1 MSLRDTK
8 NNNLSSFFSLSFFNK
23 NETLIKYTLLPSIP
37 LSIIAILSAN
47 PNIWVT
53 SAIHHFYIELLGA
66 IFAMVLALYYI
77 SRAHTLNDK
86 FSLFIGIGFLVNSLI
101 DFFHV
106 IVSISFMNEPLFL
119 KYFIPQTWFAGRIFL
134 SGMLAIAI
142 AGYSTLSKGNADV
155 SYISKHQKQEGEA
168 LPPQPPS
175 SYLPSGSTLEEK
187 EVAEGQEEDEQP
199 ELQQRYKLPKLFV
212 VSLVAL
218 AIVSA
223 GAAISSFFIIYP
235 DAVIDNFYIHRPY
248 EIPPLVLFLVALLY
262 FYKNGLYKKSDVFY
276 KGILLSLVFDS
287 FGELIMSYSA
297 TSFDTAHNVAHVLK
311 DAGYFVNMIALAM
324 SGIQYNIRLQQRNAL
339 IQLQYKK
346 LKESEKMKDEFINVA
361 AHELRTPIQPILG
374 LSDIIHSEVTNARHR
389 ELLEVVIRNAKRLKR
404 LTENVLDVTK
414 IESHSLKL
422 NKEQVNLNII
432 VSEVLKEYRGKIEDK
447 RNQYQQLHQQGLKI
461 SYELVQK
468 DDDIIV
474 EADRNR
480 LAQVISNLLSNAI
493 KFSNDDGQ
501 GIITITVETK
511 NNNQDVIIG
520 VKDTGPGI
528 DPEDFPNLF
537 TKFFTKSDKGTGL
550 GLFICKSIVE
560 GHGGKIWAENNKD
573 AIGATFSFS
582 LPIVSRG

>member
-1 MSLRDTK
+1 LQH
-8 NNNLSSFFSLSFFNK
+8 LSSAFSLPDITSGERTEIVYGDENIEKFSAYGLSMVENRVDVCGNYAIPSVILASKEVKNAYYELNKRGVKIRWITDMTKENISSCKEIMKIAELRHLDDVKGGFVVSDEKVYVATALLQVEKPVKQLIYSNVKALVEQQQYMFNTLWNK
-23 NETLIKYTLLPSIP
+23 AIPAKQRIKEIEEGLKREFIETIRDPQEIQNLGFDLIK
-37 LSIIAILSAN
+37 SAN
-47 PNIWVT
+47 EEILIIFSTAN
-53 SAIHHFYIELLGA
+53 AFLRQQKAGA
-66 IFAMVLALYYI
+66 IILVAKQAIDHKTKVKILTPINEKVSESIRDLTSLGEKEKIDIEVRNIESPQQTKVTILIAD
-77 SRAHTLNDK
+77 RK
-86 FSLFIGIGFLVNSLI
+86 FSL
-101 DFFHV
+101 
-106 IVSISFMNEPLFL
+106 
-119 KYFIPQTWFAGRIFL
+119 
-134 SGMLAIAI
+134 
-142 AGYSTLSKGNADV
+142 
-155 SYISKHQKQEGEA
+155 
-168 LPPQPPS
+168 
-175 SYLPSGSTLEEK
+175 
-187 EVAEGQEEDEQP
+187 
-199 ELQQRYKLPKLFV
+199 
-212 VSLVAL
+212 
-218 AIVSA
+218 
-223 GAAISSFFIIYP
+223 
-235 DAVIDNFYIHRPY
+235 AV
-248 EIPPLVLFLVALLY
+248 E
-262 FYKNGLYKKSDVFY
+262 
-276 KGILLSLVFDS
+276 
-287 FGELIMSYSA
+287 
-297 TSFDTAHNVAHVLK
+297 
-311 DAGYFVNMIALAM
+311 
-324 SGIQYNIRLQQRNAL
+324 
-339 IQLQYKK
+339 
-346 LKESEKMKDEFINVA
+346 LKEDSKDNSYEAIGLGIYSNSKPTVLSYVAIFESLWNQSELFEQLKIHDKMQKEFINIA
-361 AHELRTPIQPILG
+361 AHELRNPIQPILG
-374 LSDIIHSEVTNARHR
+374 LSNIVHSEVTDTRHR

>member
-1 MSLRDTK
+1 LQH
-8 NNNLSSFFSLSFFNK
+8 LSSAFPLPDITSGERTEIVYGDENIEKFSAYGLSMVENRVDVCAIPSVILASKEVKNAYYELNKRGVKIRWITDMTKENISSCKEIMKIAELRHLDDVKGGFVVSDEKVYVATALLQVEKPVKQLIYSNVKALVEQQQYMFNTLWNK
-23 NETLIKYTLLPSIP
+23 AIPAKQRIKEIEEGLKREFIETIRDPQEIQNLGFDLIK
-37 LSIIAILSAN
+37 SAN
-47 PNIWVT
+47 EEILIIFSTAN
-53 SAIHHFYIELLGA
+53 AFLRQQKAGA
-66 IFAMVLALYYI
+66 IILVAKQAIDHKAKVKILTPINEKVSESIRDLTSLGEKEKIDIEVRNIESPQQTKVTILIAD
-77 SRAHTLNDK
+77 RK
-86 FSLFIGIGFLVNSLI
+86 FSL
-101 DFFHV
+101 
-106 IVSISFMNEPLFL
+106 
-119 KYFIPQTWFAGRIFL
+119 
-134 SGMLAIAI
+134 
-142 AGYSTLSKGNADV
+142 
-155 SYISKHQKQEGEA
+155 
-168 LPPQPPS
+168 
-175 SYLPSGSTLEEK
+175 
-187 EVAEGQEEDEQP
+187 
-199 ELQQRYKLPKLFV
+199 
-212 VSLVAL
+212 
-218 AIVSA
+218 
-223 GAAISSFFIIYP
+223 
-235 DAVIDNFYIHRPY
+235 AV
-248 EIPPLVLFLVALLY
+248 E
-262 FYKNGLYKKSDVFY
+262 
-276 KGILLSLVFDS
+276 
-287 FGELIMSYSA
+287 
-297 TSFDTAHNVAHVLK
+297 
-311 DAGYFVNMIALAM
+311 
-324 SGIQYNIRLQQRNAL
+324 
-339 IQLQYKK
+339 
-346 LKESEKMKDEFINVA
+346 LKEDSKDNSYEAIGLGIYSNSKPTVLSYVAIFESLWNQSELFEQLKIHDKMQKEFINLA
-361 AHELRTPIQPILG
+361 AHELRNPIQPILG
-374 LSDIIHSEVTNARHR
+374 LSNIVHSEVTDTRHR

-560 GHGGKIWAENNKD
+560 AHGGKIWAENNKD
-573 AIGATFSFS
+573 GIGTTFSFS

>member
-1 MSLRDTK
+1 MQH
-8 NNNLSSFFSLSFFNK
+8 LSSAFSLPDITSGEKTEIVYGDENIEKFSAYGLSMVENRVDVCGNYAIPSVILASKEVKNAYYELNKRGVKIRWITDMTKENISSCKEIMKIAELRHLDDVKGGFVVSDEKVYVATALLQVEKPVKQLIYSNVKALVEQQQYMFNTLWNK
-23 NETLIKYTLLPSIP
+23 AIPAKQRIKEIEEGLKREFIETIRDPQEIQNLGFDLIK
-37 LSIIAILSAN
+37 SAN
-47 PNIWVT
+47 EEILIIFSTAN
-53 SAIHHFYIELLGA
+53 AFLRQQKAGA
-66 IFAMVLALYYI
+66 IILVAKQAIDHKAKVKILTPINEKVSESIRDLTSLGEKEKIDIEVRNIESPQQTKVTILIAD
-77 SRAHTLNDK
+77 RK
-86 FSLFIGIGFLVNSLI
+86 FSL
-101 DFFHV
+101 
-106 IVSISFMNEPLFL
+106 
-119 KYFIPQTWFAGRIFL
+119 
-134 SGMLAIAI
+134 
-142 AGYSTLSKGNADV
+142 
-155 SYISKHQKQEGEA
+155 
-168 LPPQPPS
+168 
-175 SYLPSGSTLEEK
+175 
-187 EVAEGQEEDEQP
+187 
-199 ELQQRYKLPKLFV
+199 
-212 VSLVAL
+212 
-218 AIVSA
+218 
-223 GAAISSFFIIYP
+223 
-235 DAVIDNFYIHRPY
+235 AV
-248 EIPPLVLFLVALLY
+248 E
-262 FYKNGLYKKSDVFY
+262 
-276 KGILLSLVFDS
+276 
-287 FGELIMSYSA
+287 
-297 TSFDTAHNVAHVLK
+297 
-311 DAGYFVNMIALAM
+311 
-324 SGIQYNIRLQQRNAL
+324 
-339 IQLQYKK
+339 
-346 LKESEKMKDEFINVA
+346 LKEDSKDNSYEAIGLGIYSNSKPTVLSYVAIFESLWNQSELFEQLKIHDKMQKEFINIA
-361 AHELRTPIQPILG
+361 AHELRNPIQPILG
-374 LSDIIHSEVTNARHR
+374 LSNIVHSEVTDTRHR

-404 LTENVLDVTK
+404 LTESVLDVTK

-493 KFSNDDGQ
+493 NFSNDDGQ

>member
-1 MSLRDTK
+1 LQH
-8 NNNLSSFFSLSFFNK
+8 LSSAFSLPDITSGEKTEIVYGDENIEKFSAYGLSMVENRVDVCGNYAIPSVILASKEVKNAYYELNKRGVKIRWITDMTKENISSCKEIMKIAELRHLDDVKGGFVVSDEKVYVATALLQVEKPVKQLIYSNVKALVEQQQYMFNTLWNK
-23 NETLIKYTLLPSIP
+23 AIPAKQRIKEIEEGLKREFIETIRDPQEIQNLGFDLIK
-37 LSIIAILSAN
+37 SAN
-47 PNIWVT
+47 EEILIIFSTAN
-53 SAIHHFYIELLGA
+53 AFLRQQKAGA
-66 IFAMVLALYYI
+66 IILVAKQAIDHKAKVKILTPINEKVSESIRDLTSLGEKEKIDIEVRNIESPQQTKVTILIAD
-77 SRAHTLNDK
+77 RK
-86 FSLFIGIGFLVNSLI
+86 FSL
-101 DFFHV
+101 
-106 IVSISFMNEPLFL
+106 
-119 KYFIPQTWFAGRIFL
+119 
-134 SGMLAIAI
+134 
-142 AGYSTLSKGNADV
+142 
-155 SYISKHQKQEGEA
+155 
-168 LPPQPPS
+168 
-175 SYLPSGSTLEEK
+175 
-187 EVAEGQEEDEQP
+187 
-199 ELQQRYKLPKLFV
+199 
-212 VSLVAL
+212 
-218 AIVSA
+218 
-223 GAAISSFFIIYP
+223 
-235 DAVIDNFYIHRPY
+235 AV
-248 EIPPLVLFLVALLY
+248 E
-262 FYKNGLYKKSDVFY
+262 
-276 KGILLSLVFDS
+276 
-287 FGELIMSYSA
+287 
-297 TSFDTAHNVAHVLK
+297 
-311 DAGYFVNMIALAM
+311 
-324 SGIQYNIRLQQRNAL
+324 
-339 IQLQYKK
+339 
-346 LKESEKMKDEFINVA
+346 LKEDSKDNSYEAIGLGIYSNSKPTVLSYVAIFESLWNQSELFEQLKIHDKMQKEFINIA
-361 AHELRTPIQPILG
+361 AHELRNPIQPILG
-374 LSDIIHSEVTNARHR
+374 LSNIVHSEVTDTRHR

-404 LTENVLDVTK
+404 LTESVLDVTK

-493 KFSNDDGQ
+493 NFSNDDGQ

>member
-1 MSLRDTK
+1 LQH
-8 NNNLSSFFSLSFFNK
+8 LSSAFPLPDITSGERTEIVYGDENIEKFSAYGLSMVENRVDVCGNYAIPSVILASKEVKNAYYELNKRGVKIRWITDMTKENISSCKEIMKIAELRHLDDVKGGFVVSDEKVYVATALLQVEKPVKQLIYSNVKALVEQQQYMFNTLWNK
-23 NETLIKYTLLPSIP
+23 AIPAKQRIKEIEEGLKREFIETIRDPQEIQNLGFDLIK
-37 LSIIAILSAN
+37 SAN
-47 PNIWVT
+47 EEILIIFSTAN
-53 SAIHHFYIELLGA
+53 AFLRQQKAGA
-66 IFAMVLALYYI
+66 IILVAKQAIDHKAKVKILTPINEKVSESIRDLTSLGEKEKIDIEVRNIESPQQTKVTILIAD
-77 SRAHTLNDK
+77 RK
-86 FSLFIGIGFLVNSLI
+86 FSLAVELKEDSKDNSYEAIGLGIYSNSKPTVLSY
-101 DFFHV
+101 V
-106 IVSISFMNEPLFL
+106 
-119 KYFIPQTWFAGRIFL
+119 AIFESL
-134 SGMLAIAI
+134 WNQS
-142 AGYSTLSKGNADV
+142 
-155 SYISKHQKQEGEA
+155 
-168 LPPQPPS
+168 
-175 SYLPSGSTLEEK
+175 
-187 EVAEGQEEDEQP
+187 
-199 ELQQRYKLPKLFV
+199 KLFEQ
-212 VSLVAL
+212 LK
-218 AIVSA
+218 
-223 GAAISSFFIIYP
+223 
-235 DAVIDNFYIHRPY
+235 IH
-248 EIPPLVLFLVALLY
+248 
-262 FYKNGLYKKSDVFY
+262 D
-276 KGILLSLVFDS
+276 
-287 FGELIMSYSA
+287 
-297 TSFDTAHNVAHVLK
+297 
-311 DAGYFVNMIALAM
+311 
-324 SGIQYNIRLQQRNAL
+324 
-339 IQLQYKK
+339 
-346 LKESEKMKDEFINVA
+346 KMQKEFINIA
-361 AHELRTPIQPILG
+361 AHELRNPIQPILG
-374 LSDIIHSEVTNARHR
+374 LSNIVHSEVTDTRHR

-560 GHGGKIWAENNKD
+560 AHGGKIWAENNKD
-573 AIGATFSFS
+573 GIGTTFSFS
-582 LPIVSRG
+582 LPIVSKG